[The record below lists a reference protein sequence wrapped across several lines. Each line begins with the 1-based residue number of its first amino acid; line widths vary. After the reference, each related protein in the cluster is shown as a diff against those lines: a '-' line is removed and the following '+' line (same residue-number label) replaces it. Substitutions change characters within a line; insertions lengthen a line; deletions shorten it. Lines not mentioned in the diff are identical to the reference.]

1 MIVSILYAQS
11 LKTAW
16 IIHSLWTI
24 VTFRSFMKMNKK
36 LRTKNIRFVWN
47 QKNATHIINLMI
59 IFKFDYML
67 FTCLFDCN
75 WNPILTNDQSLSMLW
90 NRLQIAVVRFSPFH
104 CGKHRLQGFF
114 LQNCSMATLGC
125 TRFALKPF
133 KLFFSFRSFERS
145 ILFLSLAQNV
155 PFSLFRWF
163 KTFNKHKRS
172 CKKIKFEVDR
182 VRHELYATT
191 WI

>member
-114 LQNCSMATLGC
+114 S
-125 TRFALKPF
+125 K
-133 KLFFSFRSFERS
+133 KLFNGNVGIYKVCVETFQIIFFFSFVRTINFISFVGSKRS
-145 ILFLSLAQNV
+145 IFSLSL
-155 PFSLFRWF
+155 
-163 KTFNKHKRS
+163 
-172 CKKIKFEVDR
+172 I
-182 VRHELYATT
+182 
-191 WI
+191 

>member
-114 LQNCSMATLGC
+114 FKTLQWQRWNIQGLDWNLSNYFFLFV
-125 TRFALKPF
+125 RSNDQFYFFRWLKTF
-133 KLFFSFRSFERS
+133 H
-145 ILFLSLAQNV
+145 FLSIVDL
-155 PFSLFRWF
+155 
-163 KTFNKHKRS
+163 KRS
-172 CKKIKFEVDR
+172 TNIKDR
-182 VRHELYATT
+182 VKKSSSK
-191 WI
+191 

>member
-114 LQNCSMATLGC
+114 
-125 TRFALKPF
+125 F
-133 KLFFSFRSFERS
+133 KTVQWRRWDVQGLHWNLSNYFFLFVRLNDQFYF
-145 ILFLSLAQNV
+145 
-155 PFSLFRWF
+155 FRWL
-163 KTFNKHKRS
+163 KTFHFLFIVDLKRS
-172 CKKIKFEVDR
+172 TNVCVYVKDR
-182 VRHELYATT
+182 VKKSSSK
-191 WI
+191 